1 MSQRHLLIVVLCLAW
16 IVPGLI
22 GHDPWK
28 SDEATTFG
36 VVYELLQG
44 GSWLKPSLAGET
56 FLDEP
61 PLYYLTAAAT
71 AWLTS
76 ALLPLHDGARLAT
89 GLFMALTFLFC
100 GLASREL
107 NGRGKGAIAALLML
121 GCFGLVVRS
130 HQIVTDIAPLAG
142 FAMGYYALALA
153 QSQTPGRARLGGL
166 LLGVAVGMVFLSQ
179 GTLETA
185 ILALIA
191 ITLPLV
197 SAAWRTRSYAQALG
211 IAALFAVPAIVAWP
225 LALHLQSPMLFETW
239 MRHDLRTLFTG
250 EGRDVFYYLRVLP
263 WYAWPVWLVCVWT
276 LWMARRQPRPHAF
289 ALPHPY
295 ATPAIALPLTGLVVS
310 VAVLSC
316 ASSARDLYALPLL
329 PALALLA
336 VPGVGALRRGAAN
349 AWLWFSV
356 MAATFFVLAAWFYW
370 AGLELGVPARL
381 HAHLHRIQPD
391 YTPGFKGWAFTLAA
405 GYTVAWFILLTQ
417 FKRLKHIAERP
428 VIAWAA
434 GATVVWGL
442 LNILFLPWIDTGKSY
457 RSVFVSMQQN
467 LPAHY
472 RCVSSRNLGESQRA
486 TLHYFANI
494 VTHREEVAAR
504 RRDCDLL
511 LTQGVAKEDFTRPG
525 WRKIWEGARPG
536 DKVER
541 YRLYRRLSSA
551 NPLR

>member
-1 MSQRHLLIVVLCLAW
+1 MSQRHFLTALLCLAW

-28 SDEATTFG
+28 SDEAYTFG
-36 VVYELLQG
+36 VIYELLRG
-44 GSWLKPSLAGET
+44 GAWLTSSLAGEP

-76 ALLPLHDGARLAT
+76 AFLPLHDGARVAT
-89 GLFMALTFLFC
+89 GLFMALTFLCC

-107 NGRGKGAIAALLML
+107 NGRGNGAIAALLML

-142 FAMGYYALALA
+142 FALGYYALALA
-153 QSQTPGRARLGGL
+153 QSGKPGSVPRAGL
-166 LLGVAVGMVFLSQ
+166 LLGGALGMVFLSQ
-179 GTLETA
+179 GILETA

-191 ITLPLV
+191 AVLPLA
-197 SAAWRTRSYAQALG
+197 SAAWRTRRYAQTLG
-211 IAALFAVPAIVAWP
+211 FAALIAVPALVAWP
-225 LALHLQSPMLFETW
+225 LALHLQSPVLLGAW
-239 MRHDLRTLFTG
+239 LQHDLRTLFTG

-276 LWMARRQPRPHAF
+276 LWMARRQPRAHAAPF
-289 ALPHPY
+289 AHPY
-295 ATPAIALPLTGLVVS
+295 ATPAIALPLTGLMVS

-329 PALALLA
+329 PAMALLA
-336 VPGVGALRRGAAN
+336 APGVGSLRRGAAN

-356 MAATFFVLAAWFYW
+356 MAATFFVVVAWFYW

-381 HAHLHRIQPD
+381 HAHLHRIQPG
-391 YTPGFKGWAFTLAA
+391 YTPGFKGLAFTLAA
-405 GYTVAWFILLTQ
+405 IYTVAWFIFLTQ
-417 FKRLKHIAERP
+417 LKRIPERP

-434 GATVVWGL
+434 GVTVVWGL

-457 RSVFVSMQQN
+457 RSVFVSMQQS
-467 LPAHY
+467 LPAQY

-486 TLHYFANI
+486 TLHYFAHI

-511 LTQGVAKEDFTRPG
+511 LTQGVVKEEIARPG
-525 WRKIWEGARPG
+525 WRKIWEGTRPG

-541 YRLYRRLSSA
+541 YRLYQRVFGMR
-551 NPLR
+551 